1 MVLMVGLCDLRTDIV
16 FVLMVGLCDL
26 MTDILFVL
34 MVGLCDSDIVFVW
47 Y

>member
-1 MVLMVGLCDLRTDIV
+1 MVGLCDLTTDII

-26 MTDILFVL
+26 MTY
-34 MVGLCDSDIVFVW
+34 IVFVW

>member
-1 MVLMVGLCDLRTDIV
+1 
-16 FVLMVGLCDL
+16 MVGLCDL

-34 MVGLCDSDIVFVW
+34 MVGLCDLTTGIMFVW

>member
-1 MVLMVGLCDLRTDIV
+1 MVGLCDLTTDI

-26 MTDILFVL
+26 MTY
-34 MVGLCDSDIVFVW
+34 IVFVW